1 MIEIRMETPR
11 LKLMVTGHAKKEE
24 NADFSAICTAVS
36 VLAQGLAYTFGKIGR
51 AMKSVQYRNDPGD
64 LFLMAMPEEF
74 AKAVAREKFK
84 TYGDG
89 LEMLAKAH
97 PECVGMVWDGE
108 RIIPE
113 EEQ

>member
-1 MIEIRMETPR
+1 MIEIRMETKR
-11 LKLMVTGHAKKEE
+11 LKLSVTGHAKAEE
-24 NADFSAICTAVS
+24 NEDYAAICTAVS
-36 VLAQGLAYTFGKIGR
+36 TVAQGLAYTVSKMGKALR
-51 AMKSVQYRNDPGD
+51 SVQYRKDPGD
-64 LFLMAMPEEF
+64 LFLLAIPEDY
-74 AKAVAREKFK
+74 AVPVAREKFK